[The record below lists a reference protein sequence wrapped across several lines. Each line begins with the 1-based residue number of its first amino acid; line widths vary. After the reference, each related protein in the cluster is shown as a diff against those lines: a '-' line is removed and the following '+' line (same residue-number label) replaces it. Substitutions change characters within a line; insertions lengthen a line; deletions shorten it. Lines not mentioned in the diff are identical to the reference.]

1 MAKYKVGIIG
11 TENSHANSF
20 CKAFNVV
27 KEDGTTSYP
36 DFHVNLVYGDY
47 PESNQKLVDKF
58 NADAIATS
66 VEQMVNECDC
76 AMITCRDGK
85 FHAKYAKPFI
95 EAGKP
100 CFIDKP
106 FTCNVDEA
114 VELVK
119 IAKANNVPLCGGSS
133 LKYNEHVL
141 ALKKE
146 KEAMGEKFHGGYAS
160 APLSFENDWG
170 GFWFYS
176 SHLAEICLEAFGWKP
191 VAVTAIAKNKSVLA
205 IVEYDNFAVNLE
217 FAEGCYFSY
226 TGIVTGEEKSEFR
239 KIELDYGYKCE
250 VDVFEKVVNNGEMPH
265 SYEQL
270 IAPVV
275 FLDAIERSYKTGKR
289 VVIEYPEI

>member
-85 FHAKYAKPFI
+85 FHAKHAKPFI

-133 LKYNEHVL
+133 LKDNEHVL

-146 KEAMGEKFHGGYAS
+146 KEDMGEKFHGGYAS

-275 FLDAIERSYKTGKR
+275 FLDAIERSYKTGNR